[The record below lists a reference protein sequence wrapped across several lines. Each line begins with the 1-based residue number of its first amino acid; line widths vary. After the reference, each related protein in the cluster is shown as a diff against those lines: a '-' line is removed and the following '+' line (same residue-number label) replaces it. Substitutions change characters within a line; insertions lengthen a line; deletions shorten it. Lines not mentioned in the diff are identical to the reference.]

1 MPVLG
6 SFHGMDLF
14 DLYGDTDLTE
24 YFINFVNHL
33 DPNGKGAPVPVWPRF
48 VLGSRNRLTFLD
60 GNTPVTIGQD
70 DYRVGGMELLTR
82 VLLDTP
88 L

>member
-33 DPNGKGAPVPVWPRF
+33 DPNGKGAPVWPRF
-48 VLGSRNRLTFLD
+48 TPGSRNRFTLLD
-60 GNTPVTIGQD
+60 GDTPVTIGQD
-70 DYRVGGMELLTR
+70 DYRVGGMELLTN